1 MYWPTVVSW
10 GDEQE
15 TKEIVTLGWRLLQK
29 AIERQEDWVN
39 GEGLEYLFNEN
50 DLKERIA
57 LEQGTVVT

>member
-39 GEGLEYLFNEN
+39 GEGLEYLFNEM
-50 DLKERIA
+50 I
-57 LEQGTVVT
+57 